1 MPVLTC
7 PFTAIPAQIVKAAN
21 LVYPENEEL
30 PTELTIKPTASE
42 TWGVEGLSI
51 QFSLRYDARYYVNI
65 TASFEALEKA
75 LGFQKSKLKLSEEK
89 KANLEAAQKAAEEA
103 TNTAKAIWVKA
114 GSPVE
119 SESLLNYKNAEA
131 ASKAAAA
138 ATQENGAE
146 QNAIKSEIETTE
158 KEIKEL
164 GVAVASEGLKIPPL
178 IITARLYARGNELI
192 WTSEL
197 TPLRFLTINE
207 RNVRKGASG
216 ETAKYESGTWYES
229 LNDHVQFDDPIE
241 ITERENLKLTL
252 TLSGPPVAFNATTKK
267 LVGEGGPEIFSET
280 EAKELHLSQVQAV
293 VNYSRTVT
301 S

>member
-21 LVYPENEEL
+21 LAYPENEEL
-30 PTELTIKPTASE
+30 PAELTIKPVAGE

-51 QFSLRYDARYYVNI
+51 QFNLKYDARYYANI
-65 TASFEALEKA
+65 TTSFEALEKGLA
-75 LGFQKSKLKLSEEK
+75 FLKQSKIYLESEKTEIR
-89 KANLEAAQKAAEEA
+89 AAEKAAEE
-103 TNTAKAIWVKA
+103 NFVKEKTPT
-114 GSPVE
+114 SSKE
-119 SESLLNYKNAEA
+119 YSET
-131 ASKAAAA
+131 KAAIYANVRSV
-138 ATQENGAE
+138 EGVNH
-146 QNAIKSEIETTE
+146 EIEVTE

-164 GVAVASEGLKIPPL
+164 GLTAANEGLKTPPL
-178 IITARLYARGNELI
+178 TIIARLYARGNELI
-192 WTSEL
+192 WTQEL

-216 ETAKYESGTWYES
+216 ETVKYESGTWYES
-229 LNDHVQFDDPIE
+229 LVNHVQFDDPIT

-293 VNYSRTVT
+293 VNYSRQVAG
-301 S
+301 